1 MLAVLR
7 VLHGACGRRGVG
19 GGPLP
24 LPSTTV
30 LGEGEDPRAPLT
42 LVLVNSSILPAL
54 AGALPSPRAP
64 PGDPPLR
71 YSGGGRDEI
80 AEPFLGFRFFAI
92 SLFLK
97 FFYSSRV
104 LALYR
109 VPYRTR

>member
-24 LPSTTV
+24 LPSTVV

-64 PGDPPLR
+64 PGDPP
-71 YSGGGRDEI
+71 SDTAAGGGMRSRN
-80 AEPFLGFRFFAI
+80 PF
-92 SLFLK
+92 
-97 FFYSSRV
+97 
-104 LALYR
+104 
-109 VPYRTR
+109 